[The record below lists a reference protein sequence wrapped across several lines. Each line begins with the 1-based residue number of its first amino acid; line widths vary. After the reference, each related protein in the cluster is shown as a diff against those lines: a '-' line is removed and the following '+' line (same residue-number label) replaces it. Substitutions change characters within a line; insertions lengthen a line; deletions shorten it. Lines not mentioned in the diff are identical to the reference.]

1 MTKYKTQQ
9 DRLIDIIEI
18 KRDILGLKLDIT
30 NEYVNEVME
39 LLDIFYQNGKF
50 VNRTIKIESLNMII
64 YLKLSPKK
72 ESEKIFKVQYIV

>member
-9 DRLIDIIEI
+9 DRLMDIIEI
-18 KRDILGLKLDIT
+18 KRDILELKLDIT

-50 VNRTIKIESLNMII
+50 VNREIKIKSLNMIV